1 MEAVA
6 RIEDF
11 RHGRVPRVVRERQ
24 LVELGE
30 ELFAERGY
38 AKASMDELARR
49 AGVTKPVIYELFGSK
64 EGLFRACLEGL
75 ALRLADAI
83 AEAARG
89 ADAAG
94 GPDPE
99 SRPGADGPDSESRP
113 SAGGPASASPP
124 AGEPDPEARLR
135 AGGLAFLRFAQE
147 NRVAY
152 ELLYE
157 GRFSDA
163 AVNVRRRQAALILEL
178 MREMA
183 PDDVDPRELEVAA
196 HAVNSAY
203 EGVAHWMWE
212 HPESDVEELADWTV
226 ELLLPGLR
234 RFT

>member
-1 MEAVA
+1 
-6 RIEDF
+6 
-11 RHGRVPRVVRERQ
+11 VPRALRERQ

-30 ELFAERGY
+30 QLFAERGF

-75 ALRLADAI
+75 ALRLAQQI
-83 AEAARG
+83 
-89 ADAAG
+89 ADAARA
-94 GPDPE
+94 E
-99 SRPGADGPDSESRP
+99 E
-113 SAGGPASASPP
+113 
-124 AGEPDPEARLR
+124 DPEARLR
-135 AGGLAFLRFAQE
+135 AGGLAFLRFASD

-163 AVNVRRRQAALILEL
+163 AVSVRKRQAALILEL

-183 PDDVDPRELEVAA
+183 PAGVDPRELELAA

-203 EGVAHWMWE
+203 EGVAHWMWD
-212 HPESDVEELADWTV
+212 HPDVPLERLADWTV